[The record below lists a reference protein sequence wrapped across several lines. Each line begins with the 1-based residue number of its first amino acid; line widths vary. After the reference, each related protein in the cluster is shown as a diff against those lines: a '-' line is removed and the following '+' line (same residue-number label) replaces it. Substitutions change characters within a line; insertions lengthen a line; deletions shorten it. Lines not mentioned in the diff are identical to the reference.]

1 MWFVLGP
8 VVSPRGKEQ
17 QSLDVSE
24 AWVQV
29 QLKDAKWA
37 AETRRRLN
45 CLDWFMKCL
54 KEPLAR
60 MSNKEDK
67 CKGTFFE
74 GRFKSIAI
82 LDEEA
87 LLTTLAYVDLN
98 LVAVG
103 VAQTTEESEYTSVK
117 ARVDHCREQGTLR
130 EVIDQPNDGT
140 KHGTPL
146 EDELFCLVP
155 IGDRRERGGTRAGI
169 SPQTNLASYLQLLDW
184 SSRLLRVGQT
194 RVPKEV
200 AEILS
205 RLGSSTELWQYRS
218 LRSCVIELTST

>member
-1 MWFVLGP
+1 
-8 VVSPRGKEQ
+8 
-17 QSLDVSE
+17 
-24 AWVQV
+24 
-29 QLKDAKWA
+29 
-37 AETRRRLN
+37 
-45 CLDWFMKCL
+45 
-54 KEPLAR
+54 

-205 RLGSSTELWQYRS
+205 RLGSSTELWQYRLEK
-218 LRSCVIELTST
+218 LRDRTHIYVVIFATKRAEIDRMAETRGVKKLSNLNGCSS